1 VELPG
6 FVVSKLVD
14 SNRFESHFQESH
26 PDRIQPHQ
34 HSHYE
39 MSPLLHMLL
48 HRVEKDNKTQV

>member
-1 VELPG
+1 VLPG
-6 FVVSKLVD
+6 FVGSKLVD